1 MAKKLIESQSWA
13 QNVRNCLSR
22 FESWS
27 CNGDHDLEKVQMELV
42 DKLLSL
48 SPAPCID
55 SAYLKLKVMLICVIW
70 QALLLGA
77 RILELSDYS
86 SINCVQ
92 DYQKKAIVL
101 IQEIDSV
108 LSSCPNISVSKIIAV
123 YASIYV
129 L

>member
-1 MAKKLIESQSWA
+1 MAKKLIESQNWA

-22 FESWS
+22 LESWS
-27 CNGDHDLEKVQMELV
+27 CNGDHDFEKVQMELV
-42 DKLLSL
+42 DNLLSL
-48 SPAPCID
+48 SPAPCTD
-55 SAYLKLKVMLICVIW
+55 SAYLKLKVILICVIW

-77 RILELSDYS
+77 QILELSDYS
-86 SINCVQ
+86 SMYCVQ
-92 DYQKKAIVL
+92 DYQKKARVL

-108 LSSCPNISVSKIIAV
+108 LSSCPKISVSKIIAV